1 MSPRKI
7 RKSLFRDVGRCALE
21 GPGIEVVEV
30 PGRGIVPGA
39 RLKVLE
45 ANRPPR
51 TVAVRVSLDQQIG
64 FTRHPDGEWVTLPR
78 VDQVVIVFPAA
89 DGSDMAEVLS
99 FNPEVLIAASEIAL
113 EIEKA
118 SKPSFSYKAPVFVT
132 IDDATD
138 DALVPPSG
146 LRAQAEWIKLIPMDS
161 VRKPKNNNRESIKQ
175 FLKRARG
182 EAAAILELDVS
193 QVYLRLEISGR
204 PEADS
209 DGG

>member
-1 MSPRKI
+1 MRPGKI
-7 RKSLFRDVGRCALE
+7 RKSLLREVGRYGLE

-30 PGRGIVPGA
+30 PGRGVVPGA

-99 FNPEVLIAASEIAL
+99 FDPDVLISASEIAL
-113 EIEKA
+113 QAEKA
-118 SKPSFSYKAPVFVT
+118 RKPNFSYKAPVFLT
-132 IDDATD
+132 IDDEAE
-138 DALVPPSG
+138 PPSG
-146 LRAQAEWIKLIPMDS
+146 LRAHAQWIKLIPLDL
-161 VRKPKNNNRESIKQ
+161 VRRPKSNKPESLKQ
-175 FLKRARG
+175 FLERARR
-182 EAAAILELDVS
+182 EAAALLDLDVS
-193 QVYLRLEISGR
+193 EIQFRLEISER
-204 PEADS
+204 PKADKDS
-209 DGG
+209 E